1 MRSGKAGSVNVVRIL
16 LLIIVAVIFLT
27 GIVWWVTFFGNAV
40 MNTLRK
46 R

>member
-1 MRSGKAGSVNVVRIL
+1 MRIL

-27 GIVWWVTFFGNAV
+27 GIVWWITLFGNAIAS
-40 MNTLRK
+40 TLRK